1 MHLTRPLKVLKIY
14 DTRLIHSPLTA
25 LWRNVPSGRKRWE
38 EAVSQAFGHKAFLLF
53 TWVNRS
59 LHGLG
64 KWWGEFRTDQFWFRL
79 VIAFTIC
86 LSQFRLMKNGRES
99 LKLIFKKGLKT
110 WNPNFCLKVS
120 NQEDQENRRMPF
132 QTFRLFQEFSTE
144 TSKATRNWVN
154 GKPGKAPK
162 CPLSLF

>member
-1 MHLTRPLKVLKIY
+1 MHLTRPLKVLNILRIVS
-14 DTRLIHSPLTA
+14 TRLSPLCDEMSLA
-25 LWRNVPSGRKRWE
+25 ADSDERKLYLR
-38 EAVSQAFGHKAFLLF
+38 LLGTRLF
-53 TWVNRS
+53 YF
-59 LHGLG
+59 LHGRFTVWAG
-64 KWWGEFRTDQFWFRL
+64 KWWTEFRTDEFWFRS

-110 WNPNFCLKVS
+110 WNPNFRLKVS

-162 CPLSLF
+162 CLLSLF